1 MDRHVEGYTPTG
13 STEGINML
21 AQHNVADL
29 LSRDG
34 DPGSRR
40 RRSPRHL
47 VLLAVAL
54 TVLAA
59 CDDGD
64 GDEATDAPGGSTV
77 TTELEIHYEHAGAG
91 VDQTYT
97 IICTDSSS
105 ELSGD
110 AVDVDAD
117 AACDALR
124 EPAVVERLTQGPP
137 QDQVCTEIYGGDDTA
152 EIEGTIG
159 DRSVDTVADRT
170 NGCAIDTWDELL
182 APILP
187 PAIGVVDPATTTD

>member
-1 MDRHVEGYTPTG
+1 MSVQHHITEPISGDGG
-13 STEGINML
+13 SCSG
-21 AQHNVADL
+21 
-29 LSRDG
+29 
-34 DPGSRR
+34 R
-40 RRSPRHL
+40 RRSRHYV
-47 VLLAVAL
+47 VLAAVF

-59 CDDGD
+59 CGDDDGS
-64 GDEATDAPGGSTV
+64 GARSSDAPSDSAAN
-77 TTELEIHYEHAGAG
+77 TELEIHYEHAAAG

-97 IICTDSSS
+97 VTCAGASS

-110 AVDVDAD
+110 AVEVDAD

-152 EIEGTIG
+152 EMTGTIG

-187 PAIGVVDPATTTD
+187 PAIGVVDAATTTD

>member
-1 MDRHVEGYTPTG
+1 MSV
-13 STEGINML
+13 S
-21 AQHNVADL
+21 
-29 LSRDG
+29 
-34 DPGSRR
+34 
-40 RRSPRHL
+40 RHL
-47 VLLAVAL
+47 VLVTVAF

-110 AVDVDAD
+110 DVDVDAD
-117 AACDALR
+117 AACEALR

>member
-1 MDRHVEGYTPTG
+1 MSV
-13 STEGINML
+13 S
-21 AQHNVADL
+21 
-29 LSRDG
+29 
-34 DPGSRR
+34 
-40 RRSPRHL
+40 RHL
-47 VLLAVAL
+47 VLLTVAF

-59 CDDGD
+59 CDDDDGNGD
-64 GDEATDAPGGSTV
+64 DTTDTPGGSRV
-77 TTELEIHYEHAGAG
+77 IADLEIHYEHVAAGI
-91 VDQTYT
+91 DQTYT
-97 IICTDSSS
+97 VTCTDASSDV
-105 ELSGD
+105 SGD
-110 AVDVDAD
+110 AVDAD
-117 AACDALR
+117 AACQALR

-187 PAIGVVDPATTTD
+187 PAIGVVDPTTTTD

>member
-1 MDRHVEGYTPTG
+1 M
-13 STEGINML
+13 ST
-21 AQHNVADL
+21 
-29 LSRDG
+29 
-34 DPGSRR
+34 
-40 RRSPRHL
+40 PRHL
-47 VLLAVAL
+47 VLLAVAF

-59 CDDGD
+59 CDDD
-64 GDEATDAPGGSTV
+64 GNGAQSTDAPGGSRV
-77 TTELEIHYEHAGAG
+77 TTELEIHYEHVAAGI
-91 VDQTYT
+91 DQTYT
-97 IICTDSSS
+97 VSCTDASSDV
-105 ELSGD
+105 SGD

-117 AACDALR
+117 AACEALR

-187 PAIGVVDPATTTD
+187 PAIGVVDPNTTTD